1 MGSLGPDHHREWT
14 EKATPASAM
23 SAAGGMKAGRD
34 RARLRP
40 CSKAKIDELFVAW
53 LSIGKTQE
61 LIASLVEDAHL
72 GRPLRSREAH
82 SEDGSASP
90 SKQRSFKALGSP
102 PLSPSKV
109 RNTNLHFSSS
119 SSILFPDLNLT

>member
-61 LIASLVEDAHL
+61 
-72 GRPLRSREAH
+72 
-82 SEDGSASP
+82 
-90 SKQRSFKALGSP
+90 P
-102 PLSPSKV
+102 PVLLQSGCTCAGHCQGEPGGW
-109 RNTNLHFSSS
+109 
-119 SSILFPDLNLT
+119 